1 MLAALLLFVSLPNV
15 EQEVFARVNAERTSH
30 GLSALL
36 PEQGL
41 QIAARAQNED
51 MTRRNFF
58 AHVNPEGEGPG
69 DRVSWRH
76 RQLVGEAG
84 ENLWLGSGDGHYYPS
99 AAEIVASWMK
109 SPGHRENILRR
120 EFTHMGVAVA
130 LDNGTARVTLVLA
143 TVAGYVSTPIPGKV
157 FRGEKLR
164 LEVHG
169 AALFDLWSAAQKQTV
184 LGPLP
189 LEQAVLPQQV
199 RPGFYV
205 LRFYFPKG
213 DNRFAIHQGPS
224 IEIR

>member
-1 MLAALLLFVSLPNV
+1 MMLALLLLFVSLPTI

-30 GLSALL
+30 GLPPLL
-36 PEQGL
+36 AEQGL
-41 QIAARAQNED
+41 QIAARAQNDD

-58 AHVNPEGEGPG
+58 AHVNPEGEGPS

-76 RQLVGEAG
+76 RQLIGEAG
-84 ENLWLGSGDGHYYPS
+84 ENLWLGSGDAHFYPS

-120 EFTHMGVAVA
+120 EFTHMGIAVA
-130 LDNGTARVTLVLA
+130 LDRGTARATLVFA
-143 TVAGYVSTPIPGKV
+143 TVAGYASAPIPTKV
-157 FRGEKLR
+157 SQGARLR
-164 LEVHG
+164 LDVKD
-169 AALFDLWSAAQKQTV
+169 AVLFDLWSAAQRQAV

-189 LEQAVLPQQV
+189 LEQAAMNAP
-199 RPGFYV
+199 PGFYI